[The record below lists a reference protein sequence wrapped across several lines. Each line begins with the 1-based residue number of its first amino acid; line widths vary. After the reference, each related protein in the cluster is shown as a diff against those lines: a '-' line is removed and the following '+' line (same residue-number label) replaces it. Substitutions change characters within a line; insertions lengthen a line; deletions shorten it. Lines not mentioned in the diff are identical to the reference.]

1 MQHFDI
7 IYAGSCVLLLLVL
20 VSFPQKSQV
29 HAVSAVAQAMHALL
43 CWRTL
48 TTS

>member
-7 IYAGSCVLLLLVL
+7 IYAGSCVLLLLLL
-20 VSFPQKSQV
+20 VGFPQEAKCMQCLPLPRRFV
-29 HAVSAVAQAMHALL
+29 LL